1 MTKASAGPRID
12 ELERRRDAL
21 LILDVDEVVLEFIAP
36 FQKILSDHGAH
47 LHADSF
53 KLTGNVRSM
62 STGTALTGNELD
74 QITLRLYEEQ
84 ETRQPVVEG
93 AHAALRALNQ
103 DIDIL
108 FLTAMQPSYYDHRRR
123 LLDREGF
130 TYPMIATERS
140 KGAVVSDLSE
150 RWDGPIVFVDDLP
163 PNLQSVRLS
172 CPSAHLVH
180 LMANDVFRPHLPPL
194 PPGATPARDWSEAE
208 RIIRR
213 VISA

>member
-1 MTKASAGPRID
+1 MTKATAGPVIQD
-12 ELERRRDAL
+12 LERRHDAL
-21 LILDVDEVVLEFIAP
+21 LVLDIDEVILEFIAP
-36 FQKILSDHGAH
+36 FQRLLAEHGAH

-93 AHAALRALNQ
+93 AHTALRGLDHHA
-103 DIDIL
+103 DIL
-108 FLTAMQPSYYDHRRR
+108 FLTAMQPSYYFQRRR

-130 TYPMIATERS
+130 AYPMIATERS
-140 KGAVVSDLSE
+140 KGAVVSDLSDV
-150 RWDGPIVFVDDLP
+150 WKGPIVFVDDLP
-163 PNLQSVRLS
+163 PNLQSVRIS

-180 LMANDVFRPHLPPL
+180 LMANEVFRPHLPPL
-194 PPGATPARDWSEAE
+194 PAGASPARDWSEAAQ
-208 RIIRR
+208 IIRR
-213 VISA
+213 IVCA